1 MPLSMNALELKKLR
15 RILAKVNSYA
25 GKMRKLSDG
34 QLKDKT
40 LHFKRMLKKGVSLND
55 LLPEAFAVVREVDRR
70 VLGMFPFDTQ
80 VLGGIVLHQGNVAE
94 MKTGEGKTLSATMP
108 LYLNALTGESTILV
122 TTNEYLA
129 LRDAKE
135 MGRVYRWLGLTVASG
150 VTENP
155 SIELK
160 PEDKKKI
167 YAADIVYT
175 TNSAVGFDYLLDNLA
190 DSAKEKYMRSFG
202 YVIVDE
208 ADAVLLDSAQMPL
221 IISGAPRVQSNM
233 YKLANDFVSL
243 LTENIGYRLD
253 EEKKNVWLTQEGID
267 EAERYFSLK
276 NLYDGTHTE
285 LVRQLELGLR
295 AHTLFENGKN
305 YVVEKGEVKLLDDQN
320 GRVLEMTKLQSGQHQ
335 ALEARENIELTPD
348 MRAMTSITYQNLFRM
363 FKKIGGMTG
372 TAKTAEDEFI
382 ETYYMKVVQIPTNK
396 PIVRKDFPD
405 EIYTTLPEKL
415 LASMKL
421 VRQLHK
427 KGQPILLVTASVE
440 ISEIYSELLLH
451 EQIPHNVLNA
461 YNAAKEAEIIVEA
474 GQKGHVTVATSMA
487 GRGTDIKLG
496 RGVAELGG
504 LAVIGTEKMA
514 NERIE
519 LQLRGRSGRQGDP
532 GMSKFFVSFED
543 ELAIKYGARW
553 MHTFY
558 EKHKNSVFDK
568 PKRLTSFRI
577 KKAIQRAQKYSDSSG
592 VQQRKT
598 ILELDESV
606 RVQRE
611 LVYKQRNDLIE
622 QTGESRYDIDQL
634 FEKYIDGFIQKN
646 NTLTV
651 FGVTRFIFDNLS
663 YKYGV
668 LPGETDCSDSKKIRI
683 LLLEICRK
691 ELNVKKKTLTDKKEI
706 NRFYRLSLLKAID
719 DCWIEEVDNLQ
730 QLRTVVSSRQYA
742 QRNPIFEYHREAANS
757 FKKMKKNIQQQA
769 VQNLLLSTILEDED
783 GIRSIYFS

>member
-1 MPLSMNALELKKLR
+1 MNTLELQKLR
-15 RILAKVNSYA
+15 RILAKVDSYA
-25 GKMRKLSDG
+25 KTMKKLSDG

-40 LHFKRMLKKGVSLND
+40 SFFKKLLKKGASLD
-55 LLPEAFAVVREVDRR
+55 DILPEAFAVVREADRR

-80 VLGGIVLHQGNVAE
+80 VLAGIVLHQGNVAE

-108 LYLNALTGESTILV
+108 LYLNALTEESTILV

-129 LRDAKE
+129 MRDAKE
-135 MGRVYRWLGLTVASG
+135 MGRVYRWLGLTVACG
-150 VTENP
+150 VVNDP
-155 SIELK
+155 SVKLK

-167 YAADIVYT
+167 YASDIVYT

-190 DSAKEKYMRSFG
+190 DSAAEKYMRPFG

-233 YKLANDFVSL
+233 YKLADNFVQL
-243 LTENIGYRLD
+243 LTENVEYRMD
-253 EEKKNVWLTQEGID
+253 EEKKNVWLTHAGID
-267 EAERYFSLK
+267 EAEHYFSLE

-285 LVRQLELGLR
+285 LVRQLELALR

-305 YVVEKGEVKLLDDQN
+305 YVVENGEVKLLDAQN
-320 GRVLEMTKLQSGQHQ
+320 GRILEMTKLQSGQHQ
-335 ALEARENIELTPD
+335 ALEAREDVELTPD

-396 PIVRKDFPD
+396 PVIRKDFPD
-405 EIYTTLPEKL
+405 EIYTTLPEKI
-415 LASMKL
+415 LASMQL
-421 VRQLHK
+421 VRQLHE

-451 EQIPHNVLNA
+451 ERIPHNVLNA
-461 YNAAKEAEIIVEA
+461 YNAAKEAEIIAEA
-474 GQKGHVTVATSMA
+474 GQRGRVTVATSMA

-496 RGVAELGG
+496 KGMAKLGG

-543 ELAIKYGARW
+543 ELVIKYGARW

-558 EKHKNSVFDK
+558 EKHKNFALDK
-568 PKRLTSFRI
+568 PQKLTSFRVR
-577 KKAIQRAQKYSDSSG
+577 KAIQRAQKYSDSSG
-592 VQQRKT
+592 VQQRKST
-598 ILELDESV
+598 LEFDESV

-611 LVYKQRNDLIE
+611 LVYKQRNNLIR
-622 QTGESRYDIDQL
+622 QTDECKYDISQL
-634 FEKYIDGFIQKN
+634 FEKYIEKFIQKN
-646 NTLTV
+646 KILTSV
-651 FGVTRFIFDNLS
+651 KVSRFVFDNLS
-663 YKYGV
+663 YKYSG
-668 LPGETDCSDSKKIRI
+668 LPAETDCSEPKKMRA

-691 ELNVKKKTLTDKKEI
+691 ELNEKKIKLIDKKEI
-706 NRFYRLSLLKAID
+706 SRFYRLSLLKAID

-742 QRNPIFEYHREAANS
+742 QRNPIFEYHREAAHS
-757 FKKMKKNIQQQA
+757 FKKMKRNIQKQA
-769 VQNLLLSTILEDED
+769 VQNLLLSTVLENED
-783 GIRSIYFS
+783 GTRSIYFS